1 MPDPRG
7 RGWFPDPD
15 GSPRLRLWDGSRWTP
30 HYAPPPG
37 RLDQLLAATE
47 CEPEHDRKR
56 FRRGWLIAGIVVVV
70 VFGAGFAACALVLSQ
85 LPSDFDLFGPPLKPI
100 PVPPSSCSYL
110 RRVRDSAEAAG
121 RAWREVGGVPPVGA
135 RLDDPKVW
143 PLYAAL

>member
-30 HYAPPPG
+30 HYAPLPG
-37 RLDQLLAATE
+37 LLDELLAAAECQTE
-47 CEPEHDRKR
+47 QDRKR

-70 VFGAGFAACALVLSQ
+70 VFGGGFAACALVVSR
-85 LPSDFDLFGPPLKPI
+85 LPTDLLGSRLYQI

-110 RRVRDSAEAAG
+110 RRVHDSAETA
-121 RAWREVGGVPPVGA
+121 
-135 RLDDPKVW
+135 
-143 PLYAAL
+143 